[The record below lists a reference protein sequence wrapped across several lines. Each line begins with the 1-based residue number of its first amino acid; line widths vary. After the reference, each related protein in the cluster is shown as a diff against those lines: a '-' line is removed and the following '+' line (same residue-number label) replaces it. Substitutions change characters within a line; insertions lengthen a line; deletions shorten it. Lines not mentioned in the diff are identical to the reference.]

1 MGQLDGPKVTPSLV
15 TGAVGEPFTSPMNS
29 HNVDAEPLASATEST
44 VPAAQSAALA
54 TGPPLPEDGL
64 PPGWTVEQ
72 WMYYG
77 QQYLDGTL

>member
-1 MGQLDGPKVTPSLV
+1 MGLLDGPKVTPSLV
-15 TGAVGEPFTSPMNS
+15 TGTVDEPFTAHMGVQ
-29 HNVDAEPLASATEST
+29 NVDEEPQASATEST
-44 VPAAQSAALA
+44 VPVAQSAALA

-72 WMYYG
+72 WTYYG